1 VGNFVNF
8 NRLLIDIHMLV
19 DTHCHLNFKAF
30 NKDLPQVIDNAE
42 KAGITKII
50 IPGAKLESSKRAVEI
65 SQKYDFCFAA
75 VGIHPHHAGES
86 TTFENEFKN
95 LVKQKKVMAIGE
107 IGLDYHHY
115 KNYPAVSENIKRQ
128 QKDLLLWQLDLAK
141 KNNLPLIFHCREAF
155 DDQLTIIN
163 SFTKSSKQ
171 NLHGVFHCFSGEK
184 DHLRRILDLCFF
196 VGIDGNITYSDNN
209 KLQEMIKYIPLDR
222 ILLETDAPFLTPI
235 PFRNQRNEPKYLTY
249 IVSFLAQLYNTNPS
263 KIMEITSQNA
273 LKLFNL

>member
-1 VGNFVNF
+1 
-8 NRLLIDIHMLV
+8 MLV

-95 LVKQKKVMAIGE
+95 LAKQKKVMAIGE

-115 KNYPAVSENIKRQ
+115 KNYPAVS
-128 QKDLLLWQLDLAK
+128 
-141 KNNLPLIFHCREAF
+141 
-155 DDQLTIIN
+155 
-163 SFTKSSKQ
+163 
-171 NLHGVFHCFSGEK
+171 
-184 DHLRRILDLCFF
+184 
-196 VGIDGNITYSDNN
+196 
-209 KLQEMIKYIPLDR
+209 
-222 ILLETDAPFLTPI
+222 
-235 PFRNQRNEPKYLTY
+235 
-249 IVSFLAQLYNTNPS
+249 
-263 KIMEITSQNA
+263 
-273 LKLFNL
+273 